1 MMKTAVCSNNLNA
14 NVVGRVSNI
23 VRRILV
29 EKKPGFDIEAQHLL
43 QDLKENLGLTA
54 LTRVRIINR
63 YDMEGVTAEAYQQA
77 RNMIFFSQ

>member
-1 MMKTAVCSNNLNA
+1 MNDENSCLRNNLNA
-14 NVVGRVSNI
+14 NGVGRVSNI

-29 EKKPGFDIEAQHLL
+29 EKPGFDIEAQHLL

-63 YDMEGVTAEAYQQA
+63 YDMEGVTADNNS
-77 RNMIFFSQ
+77 RRGI